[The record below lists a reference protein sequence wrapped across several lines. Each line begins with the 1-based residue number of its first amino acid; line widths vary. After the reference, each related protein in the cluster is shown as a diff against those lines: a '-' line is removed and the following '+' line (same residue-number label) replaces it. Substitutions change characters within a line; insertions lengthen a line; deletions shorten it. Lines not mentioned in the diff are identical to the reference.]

1 MSQKTPRKDHLFWHQ
16 RAAKAMSLIPDFFHS
31 SCHDGVQKKKT
42 LLKLMVE
49 KKLTTIN
56 PFRCKTIA
64 VYSLLSTRER
74 FWENGRVSDTIV
86 FNPRVAQNELPHPN
100 LNWIFHYLWDSEIFS
115 SRVYLLDIMKKA
127 PSLRW
132 EPEKILKKSVFNFE
146 IDGLVVNIVLT
157 EKQDQIRVPRL
168 YFWKKLIKK

>member
-1 MSQKTPRKDHLFWHQ
+1 
-16 RAAKAMSLIPDFFHS
+16 
-31 SCHDGVQKKKT
+31 
-42 LLKLMVE
+42 MVE
-49 KKLTTIN
+49 KELTTIN

-64 VYSLLSTRER
+64 VYSLLSTREH

-127 PSLRW
+127 PSLQW

-157 EKQDQIRVPRL
+157 EKQDQIWVPRL